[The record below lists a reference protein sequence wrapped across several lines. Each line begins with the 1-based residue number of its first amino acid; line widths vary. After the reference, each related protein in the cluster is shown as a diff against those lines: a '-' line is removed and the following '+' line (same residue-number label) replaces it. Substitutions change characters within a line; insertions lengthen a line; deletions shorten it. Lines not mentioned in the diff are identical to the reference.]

1 MQLRLKYLAVCLLPA
16 TLFACGGGGGD
27 AGDKNKSENTT
38 IPPVINKYPEPTK
51 DVVDD
56 SIIGFYDY
64 DKSEQTRVLRNDLN
78 GDFMA
83 MVQFAQSH
91 VVNPKTMKKIGCRD
105 LRLKKKLFYWLHLS
119 LIWVTFKLYKQR
131 FMMVRNV

>member
-1 MQLRLKYLAVCLLPA
+1 M
-16 TLFACGGGGGD
+16 
-27 AGDKNKSENTT
+27 
-38 IPPVINKYPEPTK
+38 I
-51 DVVDD
+51 DD

-91 VVNPKTMKKIGCRD
+91 VVNPKSNEKIICRD
-105 LRLKKKLFYWLHLS
+105 LRLKKMLFIGYAS
-119 LIWVTFKLYKQR
+119 G
-131 FMMVRNV
+131 